1 MEFLEMIKNDIL
13 LSGYY
18 GFKNTGDEAI
28 LSSILD
34 ALKKIEPELKIKI
47 LSVNPSLT
55 EKEHNTPSVHRYRKE
70 MFQALLESRML
81 ISGGGGLLQ
90 DSTSIRSPLYYLAMV
105 LLAKLTGKKV
115 MFYAQGIGP
124 LKTFI
129 GRLLT
134 SCIANMVDFIT
145 VRDEKSAQILKDLGV
160 SKPTVEITTDP
171 VFAMEPASEHDIL
184 NVFTVENIPFE
195 GNRWIGLSV
204 RDWNSSVDYLNII
217 SRVIDKMAEKFFL
230 KVLLIPMHYPDDLV
244 VSRKIKNIMKSSVY
258 IVSCE
263 YSPRILMGI
272 LGKMNILIAM
282 RLHAVIMSSV
292 MGVPSLPLAY
302 DPKIA
307 NISEQLGLKY
317 LSLEEINEDNLNNMA
332 ENILEEHGQI
342 SLDLLEKTKSLKV
355 KALRNAEIVKELLM
369 R

>member
-1 MEFLEMIKNDIL
+1 MIKNDIL

-18 GFKNTGDEAI
+18 GFRNTGDEAI
-28 LSSILD
+28 LASILD
-34 ALKKIEPELKIKI
+34 ALKKSEPELKIKI

-55 EKEHNTPSVHRYRKE
+55 EKEHNTPSVHRYRQE
-70 MFQALLESRML
+70 MFHALMESRML

-124 LKTFI
+124 LNTFI
-129 GRLLT
+129 GRSLT

-145 VRDEKSAQILKDLGV
+145 VRDKKSAQILKDLGV
-160 SKPTVEITTDP
+160 CKPPVEITTDP
-171 VFAMEPASEHDIL
+171 VFAMKPAFEHDIL
-184 NVFTVENIPFE
+184 NAFAAENIPFE
-195 GNRWIGLSV
+195 GNRWIGVSV

-217 SRVIDKMAEKFFL
+217 SSVVDRVAEKFSL

-244 VSRKIKNIMKSSVY
+244 ISRKIKNIMKSSVY
-258 IVSCE
+258 IASCE
-263 YSPRILMGI
+263 YSPRVLMGI
-272 LGKMNILIAM
+272 LGKMNIIIAM

-292 MGVPSLPLAY
+292 LGVPSLPLAY

-317 LSLEEINEDNLNNMA
+317 LSLWEINADNLYNMA
-332 ENILEEHGQI
+332 QN
-342 SLDLLEKTKSLKV
+342 LLEDHEKISS
-355 KALRNAEIVKELLM
+355 LLM
-369 R
+369 EKTEFLRG

>member
-1 MEFLEMIKNDIL
+1 MKKNDIL

-28 LSSILD
+28 LASILD
-34 ALKKIEPELKIKI
+34 ALKNVEPELKVKI
-47 LSVNPSLT
+47 LSVNPSFT
-55 EKEHNTPSVHRYRKE
+55 EKEHNTPSVHRYRSE
-70 MFQALLESRML
+70 MFYALLESRML

-124 LKTFI
+124 LKTFT
-129 GRLLT
+129 GRTLT
-134 SCIANMVDFIT
+134 SYIANMVDFIT
-145 VRDEKSAQILKDLGV
+145 VRDAKSAQILKELGV
-160 SKPTVEITTDP
+160 CKPPVEITTDP
-171 VFAMEPASEHDIL
+171 VFAMTPACEPDIL
-184 NVFTVENIPFE
+184 DAFAAEKIPFE

-217 SRVIDKMAEKFFL
+217 SRAVDKLSEKFSC
-230 KVLLIPMHYPDDLV
+230 KILLIPMHYPDDLI
-244 VSRKIKNIMKSSVY
+244 VSRRIKNTIKNSVY
-258 IVSCE
+258 IVSGE
-263 YSPRILMGI
+263 YSPRVLMGM

-292 MGVPSLPLAY
+292 LAVPSVPLAY

-317 LSLEEINEDNLNNMA
+317 LSLEEINEDNLYDMA
-332 ENILEEHGQI
+332 RNLLGNHEKI
-342 SLDLLEKTKSLKV
+342 SSLLTEKTEILKI
-355 KALRNAEIVKELLM
+355 KALRNAEIVKEIL
-369 R
+369 RK

>member
-1 MEFLEMIKNDIL
+1 MKRNDIL

-28 LSSILD
+28 LASILD
-34 ALKKIEPELKIKI
+34 ALKKIEPELNIKI
-47 LSVNPSLT
+47 LSVNPSFT
-55 EKEHNTPSVHRYRKE
+55 EKEHNTPSVHRYRPE
-70 MFQALLESRML
+70 MLYALLESRML

-124 LKTFI
+124 LKTFT
-129 GRLLT
+129 GKTLT
-134 SCIANMVDFIT
+134 SYIANMVDFIT
-145 VRDEKSAQILKDLGV
+145 VRDEKSARILKELGV
-160 SKPTVEITTDP
+160 CKPPVEVTTDP
-171 VFAMEPASEHDIL
+171 VFAMKPACEPDVL
-184 NVFTVENIPFE
+184 NVFAAEKIPFE

-217 SRVIDKMAEKFFL
+217 SRVVDRLSEEFSCKI
-230 KVLLIPMHYPDDLV
+230 LLIPMHYPDDLL
-244 VSRKIKNIMKSSVY
+244 VSRRIKNTMKSSVY
-258 IVSCE
+258 IVSGE
-263 YSPRILMGI
+263 YSPRILMGM

-292 MGVPSLPLAY
+292 LGVPSLPLAY

-317 LSLEEINEDNLNNMA
+317 LSLEEINEGNLYDMA
-332 ENILEEHGQI
+332 QKLVENHKKI
-342 SLDLLEKTKSLKV
+342 SSLLTEKTEILKV
-355 KALRNAEIVKELLM
+355 KALRNAEIVKEIL
-369 R
+369 RKS